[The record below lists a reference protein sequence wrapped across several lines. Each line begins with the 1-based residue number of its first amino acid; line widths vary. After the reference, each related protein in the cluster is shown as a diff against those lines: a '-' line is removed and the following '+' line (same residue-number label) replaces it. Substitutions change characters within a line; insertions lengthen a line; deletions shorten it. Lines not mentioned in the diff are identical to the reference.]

1 MYDKHVT
8 FLGYAPEKLFPTR
21 LDEMKE
27 DKIRKTLFQT
37 ITELYGKGYRTF
49 VSDLSAG
56 FGLMA
61 ADGVIMLRDS
71 DKCPDIRLVA
81 MIVSKRQSE
90 KYDKL
95 SAALFSDLLKQA
107 NEVKTV
113 SGKKYQDRT
122 QESGHIV
129 CYSNVASTV
138 IHEMEMSGIPLTNI
152 HKLI

>member
-8 FLGYAPEKLFPTR
+8 FLSYAPEKLFPTR

-37 ITELYGKGYRTF
+37 IAELYGNGYRTF

-56 FGLMA
+56 FSLMA
-61 ADGVIMLRDS
+61 ADTVVMLRDS

-81 MIVSKRQSE
+81 MITGKHQSE

-95 SAALFSDLLKQA
+95 SAALFRDLLKQA
-107 NEVKTV
+107 NEVKNL
-113 SGKKYQDRT
+113 SEKKF
-122 QESGHIV
+122 QERALNSGHIL
-129 CYSNVASTV
+129 CYHHVTSKE
-138 IHEMEMSGIPLTNI
+138 IHEMETSGIPFTNI
-152 HKLI
+152 FKLI

>member
-1 MYDKHVT
+1 MYDKQVT

-27 DKIRKTLFQT
+27 DKIRKTLYQT
-37 ITELYGKGYRTF
+37 ITELYGNGYRTF

-61 ADGVIMLRDS
+61 ADTVVMLRDS

-81 MIVSKRQSE
+81 MIASKRQSE

-129 CYSNVASTV
+129 CYSNAASTV

>member
-1 MYDKHVT
+1 MYDKQVT

-27 DKIRKTLFQT
+27 DKIRKTLFQ
-37 ITELYGKGYRTF
+37 IIAELYDNGYRTF

-61 ADGVIMLRDS
+61 ADTVIMLRDS
-71 DKCPDIRLVA
+71 DKCPDIHLLA
-81 MIVSKRQSE
+81 LITGKRQSE

-113 SGKKYQDRT
+113 SGKKYQDRI

-129 CYSNVASTV
+129 CYSNAVSTV

-152 HKLI
+152 FKLI

>member
-61 ADGVIMLRDS
+61 ADTVIIFRKTIFSL
-71 DKCPDIRLVA
+71 
-81 MIVSKRQSE
+81 
-90 KYDKL
+90 
-95 SAALFSDLLKQA
+95 LFSVGIDSSNAFIVA
-107 NEVKTV
+107 N
-113 SGKKYQDRT
+113 S
-122 QESGHIV
+122 I
-129 CYSNVASTV
+129 
-138 IHEMEMSGIPLTNI
+138 
-152 HKLI
+152 